1 VNRLP
6 LTVIGGYLG
15 AGKTTLV
22 NHLLQ
27 SGHGKRLM
35 VMVNDFGA
43 VNVDAALIAAQ
54 GADTLELTNGCVCCT
69 MGADLF
75 MAVGDVLD
83 RADRPDHLIIEAS
96 GVADPAKI
104 AEVARNEPDLSY
116 AGIVTVVDALNFA
129 SLQGDEQVSAQ
140 IEAQVSVAD
149 LIYVSKAEGVVPPD
163 LATRL
168 AALGAVR
175 ILAQASEIERLL
187 WDLAPE
193 LPDIA
198 RGHAQFARWQAEAKD
213 GLDRERLKAAMMAR
227 PVGLYRIKGFISLD
241 NFGMAEVQVVGKSVE
256 ITRSDYAGAPVLVG
270 IGPEGQM
277 DLAAVNMWWAA
288 V

>member
-1 VNRLP
+1 MTRLP

-15 AGKTTLV
+15 AGKTTFI

-27 SGHGKRLM
+27 ADHGKRLM

-83 RADRPDHLIIEAS
+83 RAERPDHLIIEAS

-104 AEVARNEPDLSY
+104 AEVARNEPELSY
-116 AGIVTVVDALNFA
+116 AGIVTVVDALNFVD
-129 SLQGDEQVSAQ
+129 LQSDKQLSAQ
-140 IEAQVSVAD
+140 VEAQVAVAD
-149 LIYVSKAEGVVPPD
+149 LVYVSKADEAVPPD
-163 LATRL
+163 LAARL
-168 AALGAVR
+168 DALGAPRVV
-175 ILAQASEIERLL
+175 AQASEIEVLL
-187 WDLAPE
+187 WELDAVLPE
-193 LPDIA
+193 SGQ
-198 RGHAQFARWQAEAKD
+198 GHAHFTRWQTVPGE
-213 GLDRERLKAAMMAR
+213 GLDRAQLKTALEGR
-227 PVGLYRIKGFISLD
+227 PTGLYRVKGFVLLTD
-241 NFGMAEVQVVGKSVE
+241 FGMAEVQVVGKSVE
-256 ITRSDYAGAPVLVG
+256 ITRSDYSGDPVLVG
-270 IGPEGQM
+270 IGPEGQV
-277 DLAAVNMWWAA
+277 DLEGVNTWWAA